1 MEKEIG
7 ISVSIARHHH
17 LISMLWLLC
26 MHHLTTKL
34 FFMNN
39 NIKILIGTGVGLAAG
54 AVLGI
59 LFAPEKGA
67 DTRKEINDQIKKLA
81 ETVEDSFNKGKEKF
95 HDIKEKVE
103 QAVKEKVEQYV

>member
-1 MEKEIG
+1 
-7 ISVSIARHHH
+7 
-17 LISMLWLLC
+17 
-26 MHHLTTKL
+26 
-34 FFMNN
+34 MNN

-81 ETVEDSFNKGKEKF
+81 DTVEGSFNKGKEKF